1 MCFLSEFWFLG
12 CSEILVKYPTTFMFS
27 VLTDF
32 EVYIVENWH
41 FHRWPVLTGS
51 ANNFFLSSILIITSS
66 LLIGISKFMKF
77 WKPEAVG
84 YNFCILCFVEFRSLH
99 GGKLMFS
106 MLVCYELP
114 QHWCTCSTLMI
125 SFACFCKNFTTKF
138 DANIWFFCPAMD

>member
-1 MCFLSEFWFLG
+1 
-12 CSEILVKYPTTFMFS
+12 MFS

-84 YNFCILCFVEFRSLH
+84 YNFCIFYFVEFQSLH

-106 MLVCYELP
+106 MLACYELP
-114 QHWCTCSTLMI
+114 QH
-125 SFACFCKNFTTKF
+125 
-138 DANIWFFCPAMD
+138 